1 MLLTVLLTANRASL
15 RREEEKKEGQ
25 KKDFF
30 CVATRGSGIASKL
43 WRRSTMHQ
51 YVHVAAD
58 INRSGQIK
66 IEEENEEK
74 KLNEHNRGL
83 PSALGENY
91 EEFTDTQLPLAYN

>member
-1 MLLTVLLTANRASL
+1 
-15 RREEEKKEGQ
+15 
-25 KKDFF
+25 
-30 CVATRGSGIASKL
+30 
-43 WRRSTMHQ
+43 MHQ